1 MFLSELDALGVV
13 DGGRWKMER
22 WRDVME
28 RRMLCDDDS
37 RALQAEWKE
46 SPSDCTILSIVCV
59 DDDDVNGCFEINI
72 YTMILYLHQLVPR
85 TPKVSTPLLKQ
96 ALLFYYP
103 TNYSLQL

>member
-1 MFLSELDALGVV
+1 
-13 DGGRWKMER
+13 MER
-22 WRDVME
+22 RADDTE

-72 YTMILYLHQLVPR
+72 YDDTVLAPACTTYTQGID
-85 TPKVSTPLLKQ
+85 LL
-96 ALLFYYP
+96 L
-103 TNYSLQL
+103 S